1 MGTTLLS
8 PPGEVTDIR
17 RAPLRLPGNRVLR
30 RTVLILFAGLALV
43 AAWQRGVQ
51 TTTHATFP
59 IFRQSFPHLV
69 AGTDLYDR
77 YPAEQGTEERDRFK
91 YTPSAAV
98 VLAPLSTMPFLAG
111 LLTWTLVNALAV
123 YAAVRRLMPG
133 REGLLAQFIVFP
145 ALIAAV
151 QSTSSNG
158 LMAALIVGTFVAI
171 EAGQAWR
178 AAMAVAT
185 ATLMKLF
192 PAAVL
197 PFVLVSPK
205 RWKMALAVVVVF
217 AALLAAPL
225 LVTSPGELIAQ
236 YRSWIAIILRDEGD
250 LTFARSIMVVFREYS
265 GAAVANWLFQGLATL
280 ILLTPLLLRRAKWGD
295 AGFRRAF
302 LASLLV
308 YVVIFNHQS
317 ENASYVIA
325 SIGLAL
331 WFLSAE
337 RRTVAHWVLLLA
349 CMAGLEAVPYFLV
362 WLWMQFDLL
371 DGQRLVGWVLDR
383 FDTKDAVPAPAVPA
397 SDPVEA

>member
-1 MGTTLLS
+1 MGTSLLS
-8 PPGEVTDIR
+8 PPGEAVVR
-17 RAPLRLPGNRVLR
+17 RTPLRLPGNRVLR
-30 RTVLILFAGLALV
+30 RLVLVLFVGLAFV

-51 TTTHATFP
+51 TSTHATFP
-59 IFRQSFPHLV
+59 IFRQSFPHLA

-91 YTPSAAV
+91 YAPSAAV
-98 VLAPLSTMPFLAG
+98 VLAPLSIMPFLAG
-111 LLTWTLVNALAV
+111 LLAWTLVNTLGV

-158 LMAALIVGTFVAI
+158 LIAALLVGTFVAI

-178 AAMAVAT
+178 AAFAVAT
-185 ATLMKLF
+185 GTLMKLF
-192 PAAVL
+192 PAALL
-197 PFVLVSPK
+197 PFVLVNPR
-205 RWKMALAVVVVF
+205 RWRIAAAVVAVF
-217 AALLAAPL
+217 ALMLAAPL
-225 LVTSPGELIAQ
+225 LVTSPAELAAQ
-236 YRSWIAIILRDEGD
+236 YRSWVAILLRDEGD
-250 LTFARSIMVVFREYS
+250 LTFARSIMVVFREFS
-265 GAAVANWLFQGLATL
+265 GTTVANWLFQGIATL
-280 ILLTPLLLRRAKWGD
+280 ILLTPLLRKAKWTD

-331 WFLSAE
+331 WFLGSE
-337 RRTVAHWVLLLA
+337 RTLAHWVLLLA

-371 DGQRLVGWVLDR
+371 DGPHLLGWIVDR
-383 FDTKDAVPAPAVPA
+383 FEKPDAVPAPAVPA

>member
-8 PPGEVTDIR
+8 PPGQATISR
-17 RAPLRLPGNRVLR
+17 TRSRLPGNRVIR
-30 RTVLILFAGLALV
+30 RVVLVLFVGLAFV

-51 TTTHATFP
+51 NSTHATFP

-98 VLAPLSTMPFLAG
+98 VLAPLSAMPFLAG
-111 LLTWTLVNALAV
+111 LLAWTLVNALGV

-178 AAMAVAT
+178 GAMAVAT

-205 RWKMALAVVVVF
+205 RWKMALAVIVVF

-225 LVTSPGELIAQ
+225 LVTTPAELVAQ

-265 GAAVANWLFQGLATL
+265 GTAVENWLFQGVATL
-280 ILLTPLLLRRAKWGD
+280 ILLTPLVQRAKWGD

-337 RRTVAHWVLLLA
+337 RRTIAHWVLLLA

-362 WLWMQFDLL
+362 WLCMQFDLL
-371 DGQRLVGWVLDR
+371 DGRRLVGWVLDR
-383 FDTKDAVPAPAVPA
+383 FDAKDAVPAPAVPA